1 MSLARRLILALIALT
16 LTMLA
21 AGGAVVVIQRHY
33 LVQQLDTR
41 LSQLAENP
49 VVPLLL
55 SQRSRQVSRF
65 PAAFGDIYL
74 GIRNADGTLT
84 TIQAPTDDP
93 SVEPNLQGV
102 QSLPVPSG
110 RPTTAGVASEMRVMT
125 IESFGATAVIG
136 ISAQNAR
143 DATSRLILALA
154 AAGVIIGLVVGSVV
168 WWVHRLGLAPIA
180 RMTEAAD
187 AIAAGATDRRVE
199 AYRPGT
205 EAARLSQALNTMIDT
220 IQATEDRMRRFVAD
234 ASHELRTPLTTLRG
248 YSALYSSDGP
258 VDTDGVQD
266 AMRRINDEARRMG
279 GIVEALLDLN
289 DLDEHGIADRELVDI
304 VPLVAAVVDDLHVI
318 QPERCIRVEMPSS
331 LCAAA
336 VSDRVIQAVL
346 SLATNA
352 LRHTPSD
359 ATITIRVIV
368 IDNSV
373 RISVDDTGPGIAPEH
388 LPHLF
393 DRFYRAD
400 SGRARSR
407 GGNGLGLAIVAAI
420 MHAHNG
426 TFGVDAQLGRGSSFW
441 IEFPRGI
448 PECGDVGQRGR
459 STRTRPD
466 AIATS

>member
-1 MSLARRLILALIALT
+1 
-16 LTMLA
+16 
-21 AGGAVVVIQRHY
+21 
-33 LVQQLDTR
+33 
-41 LSQLAENP
+41 
-49 VVPLLL
+49 
-55 SQRSRQVSRF
+55 
-65 PAAFGDIYL
+65 
-74 GIRNADGTLT
+74 
-84 TIQAPTDDP
+84 
-93 SVEPNLQGV
+93 
-102 QSLPVPSG
+102 
-110 RPTTAGVASEMRVMT
+110 MT
-125 IESFGATAVIG
+125 IESFGATAVIA

-143 DATSRLILALA
+143 DATTRLILALA

-205 EAARLSQALNTMIDT
+205 EAARLSQALNTMIDA

-248 YSALYSSDGP
+248 YSALYSCDGP
-258 VDTDGVQD
+258 VDTDGAHD
-266 AMRRINDEARRMG
+266 AMRRINDEARRMA

-289 DLDEHGIADRELVDI
+289 DLDEHGIADREPIDV
-304 VPLVAAVVDDLHVI
+304 VPLVAAVADDLHVI

-331 LCAAA
+331 ICATA
-336 VSDRVIQAVL
+336 VSDRVVQAVL

-359 ATITIRVIV
+359 ATITIRVIGLGA
-368 IDNSV
+368 SV

-400 SGRARSR
+400 SGRARTR

-426 TFGVDAQLGRGSSFW
+426 SYGVDALSGRGSSFW
-441 IEFPRGI
+441 IEFPRSTTGI
-448 PECGDVGQRGR
+448 DGVAHHGR
-459 STRTRPD
+459 SKRTR
-466 AIATS
+466 SG

>member
-1 MSLARRLILALIALT
+1 MALIALT

-21 AGGAVVVIQRHY
+21 AGGAVVLIQRYY

-41 LSQLAENP
+41 LLQLAENP
-49 VVPLLL
+49 VVPRLL
-55 SQRSRQVSRF
+55 SQRSSQASRF

-84 TIQAPTDDP
+84 TVQVPTDDP
-93 SVEPNLQGV
+93 SVTPNLQGV

-125 IESFGATAVIG
+125 IEAVGTTAVIG

-143 DATSRLILALA
+143 DATARLTLALA

-168 WWVHRLGLAPIA
+168 WWVHGLGLAPIA

-205 EAARLSQALNTMIDT
+205 ESARLSQAMNTMIDT
-220 IQATEDRMRRFVAD
+220 IQATEDRMRSFVAD

-266 AMRRINDEARRMG
+266 AMRRINEEARRMA

-289 DLDEHGIADRELVDI
+289 DLDEHGIADRALVDI

-318 QPERCIRVEMPSS
+318 QPERSIQVETPQS
-331 LCAAA
+331 LCAEA

-359 ATITIRVIV
+359 ATITIRVTGTGG
-368 IDNSV
+368 SA

-393 DRFYRAD
+393 ERFYRAD

-420 MHAHNG
+420 VHAHNG
-426 TFGVDAQLGRGSSFW
+426 TFGVEAQPGRGSSFW
-441 IEFPRGI
+441 IEFPRSTPGLD
-448 PECGDVGQRGR
+448 GAGRRGR
-459 STRTRPD
+459 PTRTRPD
-466 AIATS
+466 

>member
-1 MSLARRLILALIALT
+1 MI
-16 LTMLA
+16 
-21 AGGAVVVIQRHY
+21 V
-33 LVQQLDTR
+33 
-41 LSQLAENP
+41 
-49 VVPLLL
+49 
-55 SQRSRQVSRF
+55 
-65 PAAFGDIYL
+65 
-74 GIRNADGTLT
+74 
-84 TIQAPTDDP
+84 
-93 SVEPNLQGV
+93 
-102 QSLPVPSG
+102 
-110 RPTTAGVASEMRVMT
+110 
-125 IESFGATAVIG
+125 
-136 ISAQNAR
+136 
-143 DATSRLILALA
+143 ALA
-154 AAGVIIGLVVGSVV
+154 AAGGIIGLVVGSVV

-205 EAARLSQALNTMIDT
+205 EAARLSQALNTMIDA

-266 AMRRINDEARRMG
+266 AMRRINDEARRMA

-289 DLDEHGIADRELVDI
+289 DLDEHGIADRGIVD
-304 VPLVAAVVDDLHVI
+304 VAAVVDDLHVI
-318 QPERCIRVEMPSS
+318 QPERCIRVEMPKS
-331 LCAAA
+331 LCVIA
-336 VSDRVIQAVL
+336 VSDRVVQAVL
-346 SLATNA
+346 SLATNT
-352 LRHTPSD
+352 LWHTPSD
-359 ATITIRVIV
+359 ATITIRVIG

-373 RISVDDTGPGIAPEH
+373 RISVDDAGPGIAPER

-400 SGRARSR
+400 SGRARSP

-448 PECGDVGQRGR
+448 PECGGVGQRGR

>member
-1 MSLARRLILALIALT
+1 MSLAKRLTLALIALT

-41 LSQLAENP
+41 LSQLAANP
-49 VVPLLL
+49 LVPLLL
-55 SQRSRQVSRF
+55 SQQTRQVNRF
-65 PAAFGDIYL
+65 PPAFGDIYL

-84 TIQAPTDDP
+84 TVQAPPENPNVT
-93 SVEPNLQGV
+93 PNLQGAR
-102 QSLPVPSG
+102 SLPVPTG
-110 RPTTAGVASEMRVMT
+110 LPTTGGAASEMRVMT
-125 IESFGATAVIG
+125 IESAGATAVIG

-143 DATSRLILALA
+143 DATRQLILALT
-154 AAGVIIGLVVGSVV
+154 AAGVIIGLVVGAVV

-199 AYRPGT
+199 AYKTGT
-205 EAARLSQALNTMIDT
+205 EAARLGQALNTMIDA

-248 YSALYSSDGP
+248 YSALYSSGGSL
-258 VDTDGVQD
+258 DTDGVQD
-266 AMRRINDEARRMG
+266 AMRRINDEARRMA

-289 DLDEHGIADRELVDI
+289 DLDEHGIADRVLVDI
-304 VPLVAAVVDDLHVI
+304 VPLVTAVVDDLRVI
-318 QPERCIRVEMPSS
+318 QPERGIHLETPRSR
-331 LCAAA
+331 CAEA
-336 VSDRVIQAVL
+336 VPDRVIQAVL

-359 ATITIRVIV
+359 AAITIRVIG
-368 IDNSV
+368 IGDSV
-373 RISVDDTGPGIAPEH
+373 RISVEDTGPGIAPEH

-420 MHAHNG
+420 MHAHKG
-426 TFGVDAQLGRGSSFW
+426 TFGVDAQPGRGSSFW
-441 IEFPRGI
+441 IEFPRNTPGL
-448 PECGDVGQRGR
+448 GGAGQRSGR
-459 STRTRPD
+459 IGPD
-466 AIATS
+466 PVA